1 MEHYLQ
7 KELYDL
13 IKTDSSIFR
22 FIQTGSLDGL
32 WYWDLESPEDEWM
45 SEKFWTELGYDPTK
59 MPHKSSAWQDII
71 NQNDLG
77 VAMEEFNKHC
87 ADPNYPYDQVVR
99 YTHKDGSTV
108 YIRCRGLAIRDA
120 SGKPIRMLCA
130 HNNIT
135 SIMEATAKLKGANQ
149 LLEKKNKELEEFSYI
164 ASHDLQEPMNT
175 VKGFVDILLEDY
187 EDTLEE
193 EAVEFLNTISDSI
206 DRMKKLVKSLLDYSR
221 LGATKTLGQVDCNQ
235 LIKQTLE
242 DLDSKIKDNN
252 ATITVEDL
260 PTLEGYETELRLL
273 FQNLIGNAI
282 KFQRPGNKP
291 EISIG
296 VQKENGWTF
305 SIQDNGIGI
314 STRNQERIFSIFQQ
328 LNPKTEFE
336 GTGIGLAHC
345 KKIAAMH
352 NGDIWVQS
360 VLGEGSTFYFNINL

>member
-1 MEHYLQ
+1 
-7 KELYDL
+7 
-13 IKTDSSIFR
+13 
-22 FIQTGSLDGL
+22 
-32 WYWDLESPEDEWM
+32 
-45 SEKFWTELGYDPTK
+45 
-59 MPHKSSAWQDII
+59 
-71 NQNDLG
+71 
-77 VAMEEFNKHC
+77 
-87 ADPNYPYDQVVR
+87 
-99 YTHKDGSTV
+99 
-108 YIRCRGLAIRDA
+108 
-120 SGKPIRMLCA
+120 
-130 HNNIT
+130 
-135 SIMEATAKLKGANQ
+135 
-149 LLEKKNKELEEFSYI
+149 
-164 ASHDLQEPMNT
+164 
-175 VKGFVDILLEDY
+175 VDILLEDY